1 MAYKLIFSE
10 SFYNDLD
17 EAMSYISNKLYNPSA
32 ANRLLSDT
40 QKSISQLSDNPFM
53 YPLYHDNKLAK
64 RGYRYIIV
72 SNFLVFY
79 KVDETAQ
86 EVHVSR
92 FLYGSRNITNEI

>member
-1 MAYKLIFSE
+1 MTYKLIFSE
-10 SFYNDLD
+10 SFCNDLD

-32 ANRLLSDT
+32 ADRLLADT
-40 QKSISQLSDNPFM
+40 QKSIAALSDNPFM
-53 YPLYHDNKLAK
+53 YPLYHDDKLAK

-86 EVHVSR
+86 EVHIAR